1 MSWFPLWLKCAP
13 DDSGAARTNFRQA
26 PVLFGFA
33 ADLQASNCYQNATNP
48 IDLLNLQKNRPGS
61 CQSAGQPA
69 TLELHNSGAPS
80 VNIFIFTQSQV
91 N

>member
-13 DDSGAARTNFRQA
+13 DDSGAARTNFRQEPA
-26 PVLFGFA
+26 LFGFA
-33 ADLQASNCYQNATNP
+33 AGLQALNCYQNATNP
-48 IDLLNLQKNRPGS
+48 IDLLNLQKNRPES
-61 CQSAGQPA
+61 CQSTRQPA
-69 TLELHNSGAPS
+69 IPELHNFGAPP